1 MKSINEIQHTIHIIE
16 YASSDDLPHEDAD
29 LLLRAREIT
38 QHAYAPYSNFKVGAV
53 ALLTNGAIVSGT
65 NQENASY
72 PVGICAER
80 VLLSSASSQYPGIA
94 INTIAVSYS
103 SPSVKQYVPTS
114 PCGICRQTLLEY
126 QQRFKQNIKL
136 ILSGQNGKVH
146 IIENAAD
153 LLPFAFQSSN
163 LS

>member
-1 MKSINEIQHTIHIIE
+1 MKSINKIQHTIHVIE
-16 YASSDDLPHEDAD
+16 YASGDDLPHEDAD
-29 LLLRAREIT
+29 LLLMAREVT

-53 ALLTNGAIVSGT
+53 ARLTNGAIVSGT

-80 VLLSSASSQYPGIA
+80 VLLSSVSSQYPGIA

-103 SPSVKQYVPTS
+103 SPLIKRYVPIS
-114 PCGICRQTLLEY
+114 PCGICRQTLVEY

-136 ILSGQNGKVH
+136 ILGGQNGKVH

-153 LLPFAFQSSN
+153 LLPFAFESGN
-163 LS
+163 LT

>member
-1 MKSINEIQHTIHIIE
+1 MTSIKKIPHTIHIIE

-29 LLLRAREIT
+29 LLLSAREIT
-38 QHAYAPYSNFKVGAV
+38 EHAYAPYSNFKVGAV
-53 ALLTNGAIVSGT
+53 ARLSNGAIVSGT
-65 NQENASY
+65 NQENASS

-80 VLLSSASSQYPGIA
+80 VLLSSASSQHPGIA

-103 SPSVKQYVPTS
+103 SASVKEYVPVS
-114 PCGICRQTLLEY
+114 PCGICRQTLVEY
-126 QQRFKQNIKL
+126 QQRFKQHIKL

-153 LLPFAFQSSN
+153 LLPFAFESGN
-163 LS
+163 LT